1 MIVAVDPVDRPGKG
15 SAVLI
20 RLDFETNSH
29 CYKNTINTYILILFA
44 QKIAERSI
52 PTGSP
57 KDTAVFDLTQLGTLL
72 GIGSEDAHDY
82 ILTHIAGTQ
91 ADVLT
96 GVLLAQATKH

>member
-1 MIVAVDPVDRPGKG
+1 MDSWSLKPIVIV
-15 SAVLI
+15 
-20 RLDFETNSH
+20 T
-29 CYKNTINTYILILFA
+29 KNTINTHILILVA

-57 KDTAVFDLTQLGTLL
+57 KDTAVFNLTQLGALL

-82 ILTHIAGTQ
+82 ILIHAAGAQ

-96 GVLLAQATKH
+96 GVPLAQATKH

>member
-1 MIVAVDPVDRPGKG
+1 MKPIVIV
-15 SAVLI
+15 
-20 RLDFETNSH
+20 T
-29 CYKNTINTYILILFA
+29 KNTIITYILIVVA

-57 KDTAVFDLTQLGTLL
+57 KDTAVFNLTELGALL

-82 ILTHIAGTQ
+82 ILIHVAGAQ

-96 GVLLAQATKH
+96 GVPLAQATKHLRENASLLLFAFDI

>member
-1 MIVAVDPVDRPGKG
+1 MKPIIIV
-15 SAVLI
+15 
-20 RLDFETNSH
+20 T
-29 CYKNTINTYILILFA
+29 KNTINTYILIVVA

-82 ILTHIAGTQ
+82 ILIHAAGAQ
-91 ADVLT
+91 ADVLA
-96 GVLLAQATKH
+96 GVPLAHTTKHGRENASLSRLHLTFDI

>member
-15 SAVLI
+15 SAVLV
-20 RLDFETNSH
+20 RLKFETDGH
-29 CYKNTINTYILILFA
+29 RYKNTINTYILILVA

-57 KDTAVFDLTQLGTLL
+57 KDTAVFDLTQLGALFR
-72 GIGSEDAHDY
+72 IGSEDAHNY
-82 ILTHIAGTQ
+82 ILTHIAGAQ